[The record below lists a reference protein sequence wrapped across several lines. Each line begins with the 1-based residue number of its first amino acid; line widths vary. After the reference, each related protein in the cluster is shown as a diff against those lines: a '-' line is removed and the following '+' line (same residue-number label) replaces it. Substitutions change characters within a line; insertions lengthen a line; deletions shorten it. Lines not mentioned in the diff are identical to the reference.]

1 MTEHYSPSTSHK
13 GSLDSPLRLNPD
25 EQEQGDHEVIFV
37 NPCHAAPPLFAE
49 LQPFSS
55 RQSRSGNKEVSSV
68 WPTIHEH
75 RHEFERAHDEKVCQD
90 VEDRNQ
96 GGDAGDEKEGE
107 RVMSK
112 TKMFLTALGMCLT
125 YFLGVSSF
133 LVLHCGCDK
142 MLICQTA
149 SSASVTLMIPDIART
164 LQVSELSAQWVASA
178 YSLAYGW

>member
-1 MTEHYSPSTSHK
+1 MTDPNSPSTSYK
-13 GSLDSPLRLNPD
+13 GSLDTPLRLHPD
-25 EQEQGDHEVIFV
+25 EQEQGDHEITFV

-55 RQSRSGNKEVSSV
+55 RQSRQGHREISTA
-68 WPTIHEH
+68 WPTIYEH
-75 RHEFERAHDEKVCQD
+75 RHEHEGAHDEKVCQD

-96 GGDAGDEKEGE
+96 GAGSGGENDGE

-133 LVLHCGCDK
+133 SVLHYGCDK
-142 MLICQTA
+142 MLIYQTA